1 MKPFSAAKAR
11 WGAMALRGL
20 SLLAACGLCA
30 GAAQAQTTAPYP
42 NKPIRFVVGFS
53 PGSSIDT
60 VARIV
65 AEHLKTRLGQP
76 VTVDNRTGA
85 NGMLAATELARA
97 QPDGY
102 TVLVSNSSTITVNP
116 LLYGKKMQYD
126 VERDLAPV
134 SLVVSVPFILTVN
147 PEKDTTAKVMNVG
160 DLMKAAKAQPLSYGS
175 AGVGNLTQLAMELLA
190 TQAGVKMT
198 HVPYKGS
205 APAQLGLLG
214 KEVDAAFDNPAA
226 MGQIKAGKLRAIAVS
241 SAQRWRDLP
250 EVPSI
255 AEQGHAGYDI
265 SFWVGAFVSANTPP
279 VIVKLLAD
287 AMKAATEDL
296 TTREQLA
303 KQGNILGLGPN
314 EFAARIRQE
323 TAQYAEIIKRSQIE
337 LKE

>member
-1 MKPFSAAKAR
+1 MNPSMAR
-11 WGAMALRGL
+11 RGL
-20 SLLAACGLCA
+20 CMAVALWAAA
-30 GAAQAQTTAPYP
+30 GTDVAQAQTYP
-42 NKPIRFVVGFS
+42 AKPIRFVVGFS

-85 NGMLAATELARA
+85 NGMLAASELARA
-97 QPDGY
+97 PADGY

-116 LLYGKKMQYD
+116 LLYGKKMAYD

-147 PEKDTTAKVMNVG
+147 PEKDSTAKVMNVG
-160 DLMKAAKAQPLSYGS
+160 DLVKLAKTQPLAYGS
-175 AGVGNLTQLAMELLA
+175 AGVGNLTQLSMEMLA
-190 TQAGVKMT
+190 TQAGVKLT

-205 APAQLGLLG
+205 APAQLALLG

-226 MGQIKAGKLRAIAVS
+226 MQQIKAGKLRAIAVS

-250 EVPSI
+250 EVASI
-255 AEQGHAGYDI
+255 AEQGYAGYDI
-265 SFWVGAFVSANTPP
+265 SFWVGAFVPAATPP
-279 VIVKLLAD
+279 AVVKVLAD
-287 AMKAATEDL
+287 AMQAAAEDPG
-296 TTREQLA
+296 TRELLA
-303 KQGNILGLGPN
+303 KQGNILALGPKD
-314 EFAARIRQE
+314 FAARIKQE
-323 TAQYAEIIKRSQIE
+323 TAQYAEIIKRSNIE

>member
-1 MKPFSAAKAR
+1 MNCSMARRFLCIAA
-11 WGAMALRGL
+11 ALW
-20 SLLAACGLCA
+20 CA
-30 GAAQAQTTAPYP
+30 GVGPAQAQAYP

-60 VARIV
+60 VARIL
-65 AEHLKTRLGQP
+65 ADNLKSRLGQP

-85 NGMLAATELARA
+85 NGMLAATELARSPA
-97 QPDGY
+97 DGY

-147 PEKDTTAKVMNVG
+147 PEKATTAKVMNLG
-160 DLMKAAKAQPLSYGS
+160 DLVKAAKSQSLAYGS
-175 AGVGNLTQLAMELLA
+175 AGIGNLTQLSMELLA
-190 TQAGVKMT
+190 QQSGVSMT

-205 APAQLGLLG
+205 APAQLGLLA

-226 MGQIKAGKLRAIAVS
+226 MGQIRAGKLRAIAVS

-250 EVPSI
+250 DVPSI
-255 AEQGHAGYDI
+255 AEQGYPGYDI
-265 SFWVGAFVSANTPP
+265 SFWVGAFVPAQTPP
-279 VIVKLLAD
+279 AIVKALAD
-287 AMKAATEDL
+287 AMKAATEDPATQKL
-296 TTREQLA
+296 LA
-303 KQGNILGLGPN
+303 QQGNILALGPK
-314 EFAARIRQE
+314 EFAARIKSE
-323 TAQYAEIIKRSQIE
+323 TAQYAEIIKRSGIE

>member
-1 MKPFSAAKAR
+1 MKIHSVVQA
-11 WGAMALRGL
+11 W
-20 SLLAACGLCA
+20 CA
-30 GAAQAQTTAPYP
+30 GVAMWVAAAGPAQAQAYP
-42 NKPIRFVVGFS
+42 SKPIRFVVGFS
-53 PGSSIDT
+53 PGSSIDS

-65 AEHLKTRLGQP
+65 AEHLKTKLGQP

-85 NGMLAATELARA
+85 NGMLAASELARA

-102 TVLVSNSSTITVNP
+102 TVLMSNSSTITVNP

-126 VERDLAPV
+126 VARDLAPV

-147 PEKDTTAKVMNVG
+147 PEKDTTAKVMNVA
-160 DLMKAAKAQPLSYGS
+160 DLVKAAKAQPLSYGS
-175 AGVGNLTQLAMELLA
+175 AGVGNLTQLSMELLA
-190 TQAGVKMT
+190 TQAGVKLT

-250 EVPSI
+250 DVPSI
-255 AEQGHAGYDI
+255 AEQGYAGYDI
-265 SFWVGAFVSANTPP
+265 SFWVGAFVPAQTPP
-279 VIVKLLAD
+279 AIVKALAD
-287 AMKAATEDL
+287 AMKAATEDPA
-296 TTREQLA
+296 TRELLA
-303 KQGNILGLGPN
+303 RQGNILALGPK
-314 EFAARIRQE
+314 EFAARIQQE
-323 TAQYAEIIKRSQIE
+323 TAQYAEVIKRSQIE

>member
-1 MKPFSAAKAR
+1 MNPSTAR
-11 WGAMALRGL
+11 RALC
-20 SLLAACGLCA
+20 LAAALWASA
-30 GAAQAQTTAPYP
+30 GPGMAQAQAYP
-42 NKPIRFVVGFS
+42 AKPIRFVVGFS

-65 AEHLKTRLGQP
+65 AEHLKTKLGQP

-97 QPDGY
+97 PADGY

-147 PEKDTTAKVMNVG
+147 PEKDTTAKVMNVP
-160 DLMKAAKAQPLSYGS
+160 DFVKAAKANSFAYGS
-175 AGVGNLTQLAMELLA
+175 AGIGNLTQLSMELLA
-190 TQAGVKMT
+190 QQSGMKIT

-205 APAQLGLLG
+205 APAQLALLG

-226 MGQIKAGKLRAIAVS
+226 MQQIKAGKLRAIAVS

-255 AEQGHAGYDI
+255 AEQGYPGYDI
-265 SFWVGAFVSANTPP
+265 SFWVGAFVPANTPP
-279 VIVKLLAD
+279 AVVKVLAD
-287 AMKAATEDL
+287 AMKAATDDPA
-296 TTREQLA
+296 TRELLA
-303 KQGNILGLGPN
+303 RQGNILALGPKD
-314 EFAARIRQE
+314 FAARIKQE
-323 TAQYAEIIKRSQIE
+323 TAQYAEIIKRSNIE